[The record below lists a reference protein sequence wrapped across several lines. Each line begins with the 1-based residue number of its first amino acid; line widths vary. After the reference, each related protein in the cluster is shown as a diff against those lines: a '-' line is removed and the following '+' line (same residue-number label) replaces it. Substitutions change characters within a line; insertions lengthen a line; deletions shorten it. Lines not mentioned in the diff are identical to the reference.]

1 MTRPRVLLLCA
12 TTSYRTEDFI
22 AAARHL
28 GVEAVVGSDRC
39 HVLADVLDFRDGSLA
54 LDFRHPDT
62 AVDQIVAAAGEGG
75 RPFDALI
82 PTNDATAVIASQAA
96 RRLGLDS
103 NPPEAAYTARNKLRM
118 RQALAR
124 AGVPCPRFISFP
136 MTLDATAAEADVART
151 IGYPCVLKPLLL
163 SASRGV
169 IRADDAASFAL
180 ALGRLRALL
189 ETPELRAQA
198 DVDPAGAEVLVE
210 RFVPGREVA
219 LEGVLVAGQLHTL
232 ALFDKPDP
240 LDGPYFEETLYV
252 TPSRLP
258 PAVQAAVSAV
268 TAQATRAMG
277 LVSGPVHAELRLAPR
292 AQATGAAGAAGEPAP
307 PAIAVI
313 EVAARTIGGLCAR
326 TLRFSLGENPSD
338 GRPAGPDATA
348 GPTLE
353 ALVLGMALG
362 LYDTPPPRQGGAA
375 GVMMLPVP
383 GAGVLQGVTGVDP
396 ARAVPGI
403 VELTMTTRVGEKLVP
418 LPEGASYLG
427 FLFARAPTPEAVEAA
442 LREAHARLRFEI
454 APLLK

>member
-1 MTRPRVLLLCA
+1 MPRPRVLLLCA

-22 AAARHL
+22 AAARRL
-28 GVEAVVGSDRC
+28 DVEAVVGSDRC
-39 HVLADVLDFRDGSLA
+39 HVLAEVLDFRDGSLA
-54 LDFRHPDT
+54 LDLRHPDA
-62 AVDQIVAAAGEGG
+62 AVEQIVAAAEGG
-75 RPFDALI
+75 QRFDALV
-82 PTNDATAVIASQAA
+82 PTNDATAVIAAHAA
-96 RRLGLDS
+96 RRLGLAS
-103 NPPEAAYTARNKLRM
+103 NPPEAAYTARNKRRM
-118 RQALAR
+118 REALTQ

-136 MTLDATAAEADVART
+136 MTLDAGAAEAEVARA

-169 IRADDAASFAL
+169 IRADDAASFTR

-198 DVDPAGAEVLVE
+198 EVDPAGAEVLVE
-210 RFVPGREVA
+210 CFVPGREVA
-219 LEGVLVAGQLHTL
+219 LEGILVGGQLHTL

-240 LDGPYFEETLYV
+240 LDGPFFEETLYV

-258 PAVQAAVSAV
+258 AEVQAAVSAV

-277 LVSGPVHAELRLAPR
+277 LVSGPVHAELRVEMR
-292 AQATGAAGAAGEPAP
+292 DGVAAA

-326 TLRFSLGENPSD
+326 TLRFSLGEGPSASRD
-338 GRPAGPDATA
+338 EGAGAA
-348 GPTLE
+348 EGPTLE
-353 ALVLGMALG
+353 ELVLGMALG
-362 LYDTPPPRQGGAA
+362 LYEAPPPRQGGAA

-383 GAGVLQGVTGVDP
+383 GAGVLQGVAGEEE

-403 VELTMTTRVGEKLVP
+403 VELAMTTRVGETLVP

-427 FLFARAPTPEAVEAA
+427 FLFARGATPEAVEAA
-442 LREAHARLRFEI
+442 LREAHGRLRFDI
-454 APLLK
+454 AALL

>member
-1 MTRPRVLLLCA
+1 MARPRVLLLCA

-22 AAARHL
+22 AAARRL

-39 HVLADVLDFRDGSLA
+39 HMLAEVLDFQDGSLA
-54 LDFRHPDT
+54 LDFRHPDA
-62 AVDQIVAAAGEGG
+62 AVEQIVTAAQEGG
-75 RPFDALI
+75 RRFDALI
-82 PTNDATAVIASQAA
+82 PTNDATAVIAAHAA
-96 RRLGLDS
+96 RRLGLES

-118 RQALAR
+118 RQALAQ
-124 AGVPCPRFISFP
+124 AGVPCPPFISFP
-136 MTLDATAAEADVART
+136 MTLDAAAAEADVART

-169 IRADDAASFAL
+169 IRADDAPSFAQ

-198 DVDPAGAEVLVE
+198 EVDPAGAEVLVE

-219 LEGVLVAGQLHTL
+219 LEGILVGGQLHTL

-277 LVSGPVHAELRLAPR
+277 LVSGPVHAELRVDIGDPV
-292 AQATGAAGAAGEPAP
+292 TGAAGKASAP
-307 PAIAVI
+307 EVAVI

-326 TLRFSLGENPSD
+326 TLRFSLGEGPSE
-338 GRPAGPDATA
+338 GSSAAE

-353 ALVLGMALG
+353 ELVLGMAVG
-362 LYDTPPPRQGGAA
+362 FFDTPPPRQGGAA

-383 GAGVLQGVTGVDP
+383 GAGVLQGVTGEDP

-442 LREAHARLRFEI
+442 LREAHGRLRFEI

>member
-22 AAARHL
+22 AAARRL

-39 HVLADVLDFRDGSLA
+39 HVLAEVLDFRDGSLA

-62 AVDQIVAAAGEGG
+62 AVEQIVAAVGEGG
-75 RPFDALI
+75 PRFDALI
-82 PTNDATAVIASQAA
+82 PTNDATAVIAAHAA
-96 RRLGLDS
+96 RRLGLAS
-103 NPPEAAYTARNKLRM
+103 NPPEAAYTARNKLHM
-118 RQALAR
+118 RQALAH

-136 MTLDATAAEADVART
+136 MTLDAAAAEADVART

-169 IRADDAASFAL
+169 IRADDAASFTL

-198 DVDPAGAEVLVE
+198 EVDPAGAEVLVE

-219 LEGVLVAGQLHTL
+219 LEGVLVGGRLHTL
-232 ALFDKPDP
+232 AIFDKPDP
-240 LDGPYFEETLYV
+240 LDGPVFEETLYV
-252 TPSRLP
+252 TPSRLS
-258 PAVQAAVSAV
+258 PAAQAAVSAV

-277 LVSGPVHAELRLAPR
+277 LVSGPVHAELRLDTPALSTG
-292 AQATGAAGAAGEPAP
+292 ATGVTGALSTPDV
-307 PAIAVI
+307 AVI

-326 TLRFSLGENPSD
+326 TLRFSLGEGPSED
-338 GRPAGPDATA
+338 RAEGLATA
-348 GPTLE
+348 EGPTLE
-353 ALVLGMALG
+353 EIVLGMAVG
-362 LYDTPPPRQGGAA
+362 LYEAPPPRQGAAA

-383 GAGVLQGVTGVDP
+383 GAGVLQGVTGEDS

-427 FLFARAPTPEAVEAA
+427 FLFARAPTPDAVEAA
-442 LREAHARLRFEI
+442 LREAHAQLRFEI